1 MKKLLICLLLAVSLL
16 LTGCAKVVTPA
27 DLGWEEDWQRFGN
40 LLAME
45 EMGHGF
51 TLLDNKDALA
61 MNDLYYA
68 AWVTGEHT
76 DYENDKG
83 ETVDLYD
90 AQMYLL
96 MAVRGDESAAE
107 KDAAD
112 MLAAEQETYTVT
124 DTRTVKANGISY
136 TVITYETK
144 GDNPYAF
151 GISAFGHSE
160 NKALTAE
167 LCCQEGYDEDI
178 QTIMADFLN
187 GLHFAKEG
195 K

>member
-1 MKKLLICLLLAVSLL
+1 MKKLIICLLLALSLL

-40 LLAME
+40 YLAME
-45 EMGHGF
+45 EVGHGF

-68 AWVTGEHT
+68 AWVTGEPR
-76 DYENDKG
+76 DYENAQG

-96 MAVRGDESAAE
+96 MAVCKEEAAA
-107 KDAAD
+107 KQNAAD
-112 MLAAEQETYTVT
+112 WLAAEQETYTVT
-124 DTRTVKANGISY
+124 DTRTVKANGIPF

-144 GDNPYAF
+144 GENPYAF
-151 GISAFGHSE
+151 GISAFGYSG

-167 LCCQEGYDEDI
+167 LSCREGYDENI
-178 QTIMADFLN
+178 QTVMADFLS
-187 GLHFAKEG
+187 GLHLAKEG